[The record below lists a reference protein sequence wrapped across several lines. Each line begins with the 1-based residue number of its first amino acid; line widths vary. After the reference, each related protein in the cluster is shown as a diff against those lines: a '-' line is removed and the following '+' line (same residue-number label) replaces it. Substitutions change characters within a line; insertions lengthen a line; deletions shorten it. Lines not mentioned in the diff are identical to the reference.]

1 MKRPWLLAAAIALA
15 VLAAGAAF
23 YGGLKLGQRKAIQGT
38 GLVAGGEGWTSLPAG
53 EGQFPGGEP
62 GSFQRPGAR
71 GTPGAGMPGG
81 GRGLMSVETITA
93 IDGDTIT
100 VSTADGT
107 VKVIATDTTYVQK
120 YMAVTVAELE
130 VGDTV
135 AVSGSEN
142 DDGSITARSIR
153 VMTGLGFDQPQATP
167 AP

>member
-23 YGGLKLGQRKAIQGT
+23 YGGLKLGQGQAIQGT
-38 GLVAGGEGWTSLPAG
+38 GFVVGGEGWVNLPAG
-53 EGQFPGGEP
+53 EVQFPGGEP
-62 GSFQRPGAR
+62 GGFQRPGAR

-81 GRGLMSVETITA
+81 SREMMSVDTITA

-107 VKVIATDTTYVQK
+107 LKVIATDTTYVQK
-120 YMAVTVAELE
+120 YMGVTVADLE

-135 AVSGSEN
+135 LVSGSEN

-153 VMTGLGFDQPQATP
+153 VMTGLGFDQPRATP